1 MIMSLSMGNGV
12 YDGVSYLK
20 PVKPSS
26 GYFSTEF
33 LLILCDGFHW
43 ERSNRKV
50 NYGAIS
56 EDSWAVVH
64 ED

>member
-1 MIMSLSMGNGV
+1 MGSGV
-12 YDGVSYLK
+12 YDGVSYLM

-33 LLILCDGFHW
+33 LFILCDGFHW

>member
-1 MIMSLSMGNGV
+1 MIMNLSMGSGV

-26 GYFSTEF
+26 GYFSIEF

>member
-1 MIMSLSMGNGV
+1 MGSGV
-12 YDGVSYLK
+12 YDGVSYLM

-26 GYFSTEF
+26 GYFSIEF

-43 ERSNRKV
+43 ERSNRNV
-50 NYGAIS
+50 NYGTAS

>member
-1 MIMSLSMGNGV
+1 MGSGV
-12 YDGVSYLK
+12 YDGVSYLM

-26 GYFSTEF
+26 GYFSIEF
-33 LLILCDGFHW
+33 LLILCNGFHR

-56 EDSWAVVH
+56 EDSWAVVN

>member
-1 MIMSLSMGNGV
+1 MSQSMGSDV

-20 PVKPSS
+20 PEKPSS
-26 GYFSTEF
+26 RYFSIEF
-33 LLILCDGFHW
+33 LLILCDGVHW
-43 ERSNRKV
+43 ERSNRNI
-50 NYGAIS
+50 NYGTAS